1 MSAYAGCARRRRR
14 IGKPRPTCRE
24 KNTLRAIQDAVQ
36 VEIGSL
42 LRVIVN
48 ARRKLG
54 SFDLEALEE
63 ATRAALH
70 RTGARLL
77 EALLEETEREGQ
89 PPLCSCG
96 RPLRCAGPRP
106 KRLVSLLGSVRLSR
120 LYYHCRHCWRGTVP
134 FDRALDIEGTQ
145 YSPGVRR
152 LLAVVGGET
161 PFARGRELLAE
172 LAGIEV
178 SVKAVERQAQA
189 IGSDLAAR
197 AESDRRQA
205 ALRGFPPQTGEPIP
219 TLYIEMD
226 GTGIPVTAAAAAGRA
241 GKDGGSAR
249 TREVKLGCVFTQTD
263 LDAEGRPVRDAR
275 STTYTGAIEDAEAF
289 GQRIYHEAWR
299 RGLHRAVRVVVLG
312 DGAAWIWNISR
323 MYFPNAIE
331 IVDIYHARE
340 HLGEL
345 GRQLFP
351 QDRKQRRRWV
361 RRRTKQLDE
370 GRIEHLVRSL
380 RGLRADTPELAEK
393 LRTEAAYFEGHA
405 DRMRYAEFRRQDLF
419 IGSGVIEAGCRGVIA
434 GRLKRSGMFWTVD
447 GANAII
453 ALRCAQRSN
462 RFVDYW
468 EDRAAA

>member
-1 MSAYAGCARRRRR
+1 M
-14 IGKPRPTCRE
+14 
-24 KNTLRAIQDAVQ
+24 
-36 VEIGSL
+36 
-42 LRVIVN
+42 
-48 ARRKLG
+48 
-54 SFDLEALEE
+54 
-63 ATRAALH
+63 
-70 RTGARLL
+70 
-77 EALLEETEREGQ
+77 
-89 PPLCSCG
+89 PL
-96 RPLRCAGPRP
+96 
-106 KRLVSLLGSVRLSR
+106 
-120 LYYHCRHCWRGTVP
+120 
-134 FDRALDIEGTQ
+134 DRALDIEGTQ

-263 LDAEGRPVRDAR
+263 LDAEGRPVRDER

-380 RGLRADTPELAEK
+380 RGLRADTPELAAK
-393 LRTEAAYFEGHA
+393 LLTEAAYFEGHA

-453 ALRCAQRSN
+453 ALRCAQSSH

>member
-1 MSAYAGCARRRRR
+1 M
-14 IGKPRPTCRE
+14 
-24 KNTLRAIQDAVQ
+24 
-36 VEIGSL
+36 
-42 LRVIVN
+42 IVN

-63 ATRAALH
+63 ATRAALQ
-70 RTGARLL
+70 RAGARLL
-77 EALLEETEREGQ
+77 EELLQDTAEEGQ

-96 RPLRCAGPRP
+96 RPLRCEGPRP
-106 KRLVSLLGSVRLSR
+106 KRLVSLLGSVSLQR
-120 LYYHCRHCWRGTVP
+120 LYYHCRRCWRGTVP

-161 PFARGRELLAE
+161 SFVRGRALLEE

-197 AESDRRQA
+197 AESDRCQA
-205 ALRGFPPQTGEPIP
+205 ALRGFPPQTGAPIP
-219 TLYIEMD
+219 TFYIEMD
-226 GTGIPVTAAAAAGRA
+226 GTGIPVTAAAAAARE
-241 GKDGGSAR
+241 GKDGAAAR
-249 TREVKLGCVFTQTD
+249 TREVKLGCVFTQTE
-263 LDAEGRPVRDAR
+263 LDAEGRPVRDHS

-289 GQRIYHEAWR
+289 GRRLYDEAWR
-299 RGLHRAVRVVVLG
+299 RGLHRAERVVVLG
-312 DGAAWIWNISR
+312 DGAAWIWNLSHIC
-323 MYFPNAIE
+323 FPSAIE

-340 HLGEL
+340 HLWEL
-345 GRQLFP
+345 GRELFP
-351 QDRKQRRRWV
+351 QDRKLRRRWV
-361 RRRTKQLDE
+361 RRRKKQLDE
-370 GRIEHLVRSL
+370 GRIEHLVRFLRSL
-380 RGLRADTPELAEK
+380 RPETPELVEK

-419 IGSGVIEAGCRGVIA
+419 VGSGVIEAGCRSVIA
-434 GRLKRSGMFWTVD
+434 GRLKRSGMFWTVE

-453 ALRCAQRSN
+453 ALRCAQISN
-462 RFVDYW
+462 RFADYW